1 MLVLIKTL
9 TGRFVKMNNE
19 YREIVNSVSSIK
31 LDGPINSFVIMNAL
45 NNQDRKALDDI
56 ITTINSDMSY
66 FDEEGDM
73 KESAIEV
80 LGLVGEALS
89 ILNSEKNNE

>member
-1 MLVLIKTL
+1 
-9 TGRFVKMNNE
+9 MNNE